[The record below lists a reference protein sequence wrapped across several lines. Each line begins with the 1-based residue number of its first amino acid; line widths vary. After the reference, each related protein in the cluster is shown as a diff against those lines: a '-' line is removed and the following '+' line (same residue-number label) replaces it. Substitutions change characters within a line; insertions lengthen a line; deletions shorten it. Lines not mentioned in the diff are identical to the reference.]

1 MKNKL
6 YTLSYFRKRL
16 SEINLMSKVLISK
29 YPPNDSRYWTISISI
44 DHMIF
49 CTCYKKEDDFYFEF
63 WDGNNNIKTNRY
75 VIKTKSMNVIIE
87 YLNSIIGKK

>member
-16 SEINLMSKVLISK
+16 SETNLMSKVLISA
-29 YPPNDSRYWTISISI
+29 YPKNDNRYWTISISI

-49 CTCYKKEDDFYFEF
+49 CTCYKKEDDVYFEF
-63 WDGNNNIKTNRY
+63 WDGDNVIKNRC

-87 YLNSIIGKK
+87 YLNSIIHKK